1 MIPNG
6 MVRYGGVAAGSDKKQ
21 NGFGSQRPRNI
32 IYTTEFHLTKKVVVI
47 WHTEILYLNTLFQ

>member
-47 WHTEILYLNTLFQ
+47 